1 MRARGLIAALALV
14 FLVGGGGTLAHHGY
28 IRAKGVL
35 ARHLIDRAL
44 GAHLRDGRAHR
55 PWPWADVHPIARLE
69 FDRLGV
75 SASVLSGAS
84 GASLAFGIGH
94 VDGTALP
101 GRPGHCVLA
110 GHRDGAFAFLRSLEA
125 GDLLR
130 LRTHAGTRHYV
141 VDSARVVR
149 ATATRIL
156 QPTPETRLTL
166 VTCYPFNGL
175 VRSTW
180 RYVVS
185 ADSLPVLIDHLGR
198 HERQS
203 EDEQ

>member
-1 MRARGLIAALALV
+1 MRARGLIAPLALV
-14 FLVGGGGTLAHHGY
+14 FLVGGGATLAHHGS

-44 GAHLRDGRAHR
+44 EAHLRDGRAHR

-69 FDRLGV
+69 IDRLGV

-84 GASLAFGIGH
+84 GASLAFGVGH
-94 VDGTALP
+94 VDGTARP

-110 GHRDGAFAFLRSLEA
+110 GHRDRAFAFLRNLEA

-141 VDSARVVR
+141 VDSAQVVR
-149 ATATRIL
+149 ATETRIL
-156 QPTPETRLTL
+156 QPTPDTRLTL
-166 VTCYPFNGL
+166 VTCYPFDGL
-175 VRSTW
+175 LRSPW

-185 ADSLPVLIDHLGR
+185 SGSLPVAQDELVGR
-198 HERQS
+198 PGPPAR
-203 EDEQ
+203 